1 MAKIKTENNH
11 LAYKA
16 LCLCLVESSKFWPF
30 TTSRKSK
37 LRANKHSELLNEH
50 WIFNIV
56 WSNNRKWKQP
66 EASESEKGQREKPA
80 TSRTTD
86 SPAAPVFLGLRMQP
100 FIRAWVR
107 RGLTAT
113 KSPLTAA
120 GSRKWM
126 TVKKENKRETVSHE
140 CIHTSGAIRDPYL
153 KIQSSCC

>member
-37 LRANKHSELLNEH
+37 LRANKQSELQNEH
-50 WIFNIV
+50 WIFNVV

-66 EASESEKGQREKPA
+66 KASESEKGQREKPA
-80 TSRTTD
+80 TSGTPE
-86 SPAAPVFLGLRMQP
+86 SPAAPVLLGLRMQP
-100 FIRAWVR
+100 FIRTRVR

-113 KSPLTAA
+113 KPPLTIA
-120 GSRKWM
+120 GSRKWTM
-126 TVKKENKRETVSHE
+126 VKKENKLETVSHE
-140 CIHTSGAIRDPYL
+140 CIHTSRGH
-153 KIQSSCC
+153 SWSMS